1 MITVPA
7 ASPVRY
13 STIWRLKRD
22 GCSTLSSGSCGI
34 ATAGGVEGCGNG
46 CPSGGNSMNGNG
58 LADAGAA
65 NSAAAQVAAMVRQRM
80 DVGPNMT
87 TPLLVIWP
95 FVVSGVET
103 VRTSGVGFE

>member
-1 MITVPA
+1 MMTVPA

-34 ATAGGVEGCGNG
+34 ATAGGGDCGMG
-46 CPSGGNSMNGNG
+46 WPSGGNSMNGNG

-65 NSAAAQVAAMVRQRM
+65 NSAAAQAAAMVRQRVG
-80 DVGPNMT
+80 VGPNMT